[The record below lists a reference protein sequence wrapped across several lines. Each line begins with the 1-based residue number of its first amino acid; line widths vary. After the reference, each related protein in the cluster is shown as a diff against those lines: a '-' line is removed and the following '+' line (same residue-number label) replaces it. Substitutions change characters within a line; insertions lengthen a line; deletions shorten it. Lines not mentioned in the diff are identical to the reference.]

1 MIKKLSRSM
10 SLRYRILLILVIG
23 IMGTQALSY
32 GVWRY
37 HEKQLHMSVIDKVS
51 QNIAYRMLSTVQ
63 FFTSLPREYRHIVL
77 DQLRQMGGTRFY
89 VSLNQEQIFQ
99 DAIRDSDDKLITEE
113 NFNDIFSNNLPNT
126 PIYVDFADPYQL
138 RVHKQD
144 TRLIDLPK
152 KWSDRLLLEPLSAP
166 VVVVQIP
173 LEKGEWL
180 YLASILPIYE
190 IRKPRQFMSYNE
202 MLYLLTLLIGVLL
215 IAFVIVR
222 QQVRPLKALQRA
234 ALKISE
240 DISHPPIPE
249 TGSTEMRAAATAFNL
264 MQHKIQE
271 DLITRENLFT
281 AMSHD
286 LKTPITR
293 LRLRVEMMAEHA
305 NQDALVQDIEHID
318 NLVKEALNSLK
329 EQHKGE
335 CVSQLLLHEC
345 LSEVITTITDG
356 EDIIQVNVPDIAFFS
371 QASKLKQA
379 LSNIIEN
386 AIFYGQRC
394 HIVAYRSGDSL
405 TISVRDEGPG
415 IPPDQYELAFSPF
428 TRLEH
433 SRNRYTGGT
442 GLGLGI
448 ARSNIRKLGGDI
460 LLDNHCQGGLIVN
473 IHLVNALNK

>member
-1 MIKKLSRSM
+1 M

>member
-1 MIKKLSRSM
+1 M

-23 IMGTQALSY
+23 IMSTQALSY

-37 HEKQLHMSVIDKVS
+37 HEKQLNVSIIDKVS
-51 QNIAYRMLSTVQ
+51 KNIAYRMLSTVQ

-89 VSLNQEQIFQ
+89 VSLNQERIYQ
-99 DAIRDSDDKLITEE
+99 DSISASDDKHIAEE
-113 NFNDIFSNNLPNT
+113 NFNQILSNNLANKS
-126 PIYVDFADPYQL
+126 IFVDFVDPYRL

-144 TRLIDLPK
+144 TLLIDLPK
-152 KWSDRLLLEPLSAP
+152 KWSERLLLEPLSAP

-180 YLASILPIYE
+180 YLATILPVFE
-190 IRKPRQFMSYNE
+190 IRKSQQFMSYNE
-202 MLYLLTLLIGVLL
+202 MLYVLILITGVLL
-215 IAFVIVR
+215 IAFVIVQ
-222 QQVRPLKALQRA
+222 QQVQPLKALQRA

-249 TGSTEMRAAATAFNL
+249 TGSTEMQAATSAFNR

-293 LRLRVEMMAEHA
+293 LRLRVEMMTEQP
-305 NQDALVQDIEHID
+305 NQAALVNDIEHID
-318 NLVKEALNSLK
+318 NLVKEALNSIK
-329 EQHKGE
+329 EQHQDESHSQLSLRE
-335 CVSQLLLHEC
+335 CLAEVVSQLDYDKDL
-345 LSEVITTITDG
+345 
-356 EDIIQVNVPDIAFFS
+356 IQVNVPDLVFFS

-394 HIVAYRSGDSL
+394 FISAHQTGDSL
-405 TISVRDEGPG
+405 TISVRDQGPG
-415 IPPDQYELAFSPF
+415 IPPEQYELAFNPF

-433 SRNRYTGGT
+433 SRNRNTGGT

-460 LLDNHCQGGLIVN
+460 LLDNFLQGGLIVN